1 MTCFI
6 WVFFL
11 VQSPRMKTQKY
22 MYVIAIVLSM
32 VFSAPVVSFAEDT
45 AQQNSGTLNASVNIN
60 EVMRNDVLVSD
71 EENQKNN
78 SSDVESEHKEVITS
92 APFEVG
98 TGDSL
103 SRAVDGLISGT
114 LEAGITTDSASFCD
128 SLNQSLMKQSDE
140 LRASLAWNAE
150 SYKQNIDLRAS
161 GDTESQKA
169 LHEQARNAYKD
180 GSTLLKTLA
189 PSSTK
194 ESDSIMLSRF
204 QALSR
209 SSLVEMTI
217 ALKDKNANAERIDKL
232 SKLLDGSLSCVE
244 KYSGASEENTKNL
257 ETIKSSLQGVISSW
271 NENKPSFGVAPEK
284 AKEAFVLK
292 VKTEDVVDINEE
304 TIPASSDKVSS
315 SDDLKAFS
323 ARIIKTD
330 DRVREVAFDDS
341 SASLRYATRGK
352 FLGFIPVWISP
363 KVVVNSKGEVE
374 VDYPWY
380 SGLSSKKVKVS
391 AEEVKLALEE
401 VGLVAKD
408 QPVTDTPVEMS
419 MQYRARA
426 IEAMSAFLKIK
437 IETPLKEDSSEVTPA
452 PAEEVPASDSQA

>member
-1 MTCFI
+1 
-6 WVFFL
+6 
-11 VQSPRMKTQKY
+11 
-22 MYVIAIVLSM
+22 MYVIAIVLSI

-45 AQQNSGTLNASVNIN
+45 AQQNSGTLGASVNIN
-60 EVMRNDVLVSD
+60 AVMRNDASASD
-71 EENQKNN
+71 EEKNSD
-78 SSDVESEHKEVITS
+78 SSSQNKDENDHKEAITS
-92 APFEVG
+92 APLEVG

-103 SRAVDGLISGT
+103 SRAVDGLIAGT
-114 LEAGITTDSASFCD
+114 LDAGIAADSASFCD
-128 SLNQSLMKQSDE
+128 SLNQSLMKQSDG

-161 GDTESQKA
+161 GDTDSQKA

-180 GSTLLKTLA
+180 GSALLKTLA

-209 SSLVEMTI
+209 SALVEMTI
-217 ALKDKNANAERIDKL
+217 ALKDKNADAERIDKL
-232 SKLLDGSLSCVE
+232 SKLLDGTISCVE
-244 KYSGASEENTKNL
+244 KYAGASEENTQNL
-257 ETIKSSLQGVISSW
+257 EAVKTSFKGVVSSW

-284 AKEAFVLK
+284 AKEAFSLK
-292 VKTEDVVDINEE
+292 VKTADVGDVDEN
-304 TIPASSDKVSS
+304 TIPASSDKVASA
-315 SDDLKAFS
+315 DDLKAFTS
-323 ARIIKTD
+323 RVIKSD

-341 SASLRYATRGK
+341 SVALRYATRGK

-363 KVVVNSKGEVE
+363 KVVINSVGEVE

-380 SGLSSKKVKVS
+380 SSLSSKKVKIS
-391 AEEVKLALEE
+391 ADEVKTALEE

-408 QPVTDTPVEMS
+408 QPVTDTLIEMS

-426 IEAMSAFLKIK
+426 VESISAFLKMK
-437 IETPLKEDSSEVTPA
+437 IEAPLKTDSSDVVPA
-452 PAEEVPASDSQA
+452 PAEETPASDSQA